1 MAEVAEKVNFKVKDY
16 KSDIAPIWCPGCGDF
31 GVVNAIYRSLAEL
44 QLPPEDVAIISG
56 IGCSSR
62 LPGYMATYGF
72 NTVHGR
78 ILPIATGVKMAN
90 PEITVIGA
98 GGDGD
103 GFSIGMGHIPHA
115 VRRNVDMTYIVMDNE
130 IYGLTKGQLSPTAG
144 RGDITKTSIYGSVE
158 RPIQPVKFML
168 GIGATFVA
176 RTYAGNPKHMA
187 DVITAGINHKG
198 FAFIDAMSS
207 CRTFK
212 GVDQNTY
219 LRENTY
225 YLEDTDH
232 DPTDKAA
239 ALQIANDTD
248 GLAAGIIYKE
258 EIPSYDEL
266 YANVQE
272 KSQQRGVP
280 ELKEVLKR
288 YVP

>member
-1 MAEVAEKVNFKVKDY
+1 MAEVAEKVQFKVKDY

-90 PEITVIGA
+90 PKITVIGT

-130 IYGLTKGQLSPTAG
+130 IYGLTKGQLSPTAT
-144 RGDITKTSIYGSVE
+144 RGDITKTSMYGSVE
-158 RPIQPVKFML
+158 RPIKPVEFML

-219 LRENTY
+219 LREKTY
-225 YLEDTDH
+225 YLKDTDH

-239 ALQIANDTD
+239 ALKIATDTD

-258 EIPSYDEL
+258 EIPSYDDL

-272 KSQQRGVP
+272 KAQQRGVP